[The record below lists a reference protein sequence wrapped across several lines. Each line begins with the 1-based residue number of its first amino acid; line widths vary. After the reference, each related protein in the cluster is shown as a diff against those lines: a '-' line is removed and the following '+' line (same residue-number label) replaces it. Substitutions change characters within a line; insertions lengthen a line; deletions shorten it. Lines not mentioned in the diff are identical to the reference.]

1 MLKLKYAGNDKIPYL
16 IIVILMTLNEIVKIC
31 VSFAVEYIY
40 WRSLVFFTGSRHQKN
55 SNKNKIMH
63 MCISKEH

>member
-40 WRSLVFFTGSRHQKN
+40 WGSLVFFTGSRHQKTPIRT
-55 SNKNKIMH
+55 KL
-63 MCISKEH
+63 CICV